1 MIFTK
6 ERTIYMEC
14 KKQIPILNK
23 IEELRSKLV
32 QVVSDKGYTNEE
44 TIKVSQQLDQLL
56 NIYNKQHR

>member
-1 MIFTK
+1 
-6 ERTIYMEC
+6 MEC
-14 KKQIPILNK
+14 NKENPILNK

-56 NIYNKQHR
+56 NVYNKQHR